1 LEIGIWNLLEIWKL
15 GFGISDPVTQK
26 LPRTLLYRVYMEKE
40 MADRYE
46 IRLSGSGG
54 QGLILMGIIL
64 AEAIGVYDGK
74 YVAQTQSYGPEA
86 RGGSSKSEVIVSD
99 EEIDYPKAMKLD
111 LLLAMNQ
118 KSCDEFYPDLKPDG
132 LLIVDSTF
140 VTQIPTSKA
149 FQIPFTGIA
158 RERFKREVVANIVA
172 LGSLSQLSPI
182 VSARAVESAVLARVP
197 KGTEKLNR
205 DALKAGM
212 NAAKQ
217 AKKAWMN
224 SEVVPEVPKEDL
236 LDSY

>member
-1 LEIGIWNLLEIWKL
+1 MG
-15 GFGISDPVTQK
+15 
-26 LPRTLLYRVYMEKE
+26 Y
-40 MADRYE
+40 RYE

-64 AEAIGVYDGK
+64 AEAIGIYDGK
-74 YVAQTQSYGPEA
+74 YVAQTHSYGPEA

-99 EEIDYPKAMKLD
+99 EEIDYPKGIRLD

-118 KSCDEFYPDLKPDG
+118 KSCDEFYPDLKPEG

-140 VTQIPTSKA
+140 VTQIPTPKA
-149 FQIPFTGIA
+149 FQIPFTRLA
-158 RERFKREVVANIVA
+158 REKFGREVVANIIA
-172 LGSLSQLSPI
+172 LGALSQLTPI
-182 VSARAVESAVLARVP
+182 VSAKAVESAVLARVP

-212 NAAKQ
+212 NAAKR
-217 AKKAWMN
+217 AKKAWMEL
-224 SEVVPEVPKEDL
+224 EVPPETPKEDL

>member
-1 LEIGIWNLLEIWKL
+1 MG
-15 GFGISDPVTQK
+15 S
-26 LPRTLLYRVYMEKE
+26 
-40 MADRYE
+40 RYE

-64 AEAIGVYDGK
+64 AEAIGIYDGK

-86 RGGSSKSEVIVSD
+86 RGGSSKAEVVVSD
-99 EEIDYPKAMKLD
+99 EEIDYPKAMRLD

-140 VTQIPTSKA
+140 VTQVPTPKV
-149 FQIPFTGIA
+149 FQVPFTRIA
-158 RERFKREVVANIVA
+158 REKFKREVVANIVA
-172 LGSLSQLSPI
+172 LGALSQFTPI
-182 VSARAVESAVLARVP
+182 VSSKAIESAVLARVP

-212 NAAKQ
+212 SAAKR
-217 AKKAWMN
+217 AKKTKMK
-224 SEVVPEVPKEDL
+224 SEMPPEVPEEDL

>member
-1 LEIGIWNLLEIWKL
+1 
-15 GFGISDPVTQK
+15 
-26 LPRTLLYRVYMEKE
+26 
-40 MADRYE
+40 
-46 IRLSGSGG
+46 
-54 QGLILMGIIL
+54 MGIIL
-64 AEAIGVYDGK
+64 AEAIGIYDGK

-99 EEIDYPKAMKLD
+99 EEIDYPKAIKLD

-118 KSCDEFYPDLKPDG
+118 KSCDEFFPDLKPDG

-140 VTQIPTSKA
+140 VTQLPTPKA
-149 FQIPFTGIA
+149 FQIPFTRVA
-158 RERFKREVVANIVA
+158 REKFKKEVVANIIA
-172 LGSLSQLSPI
+172 LGALSQLTPVVSPK
-182 VSARAVESAVLARVP
+182 AVESAVLARVP

-217 AKKAWMN
+217 AKKAWMK
-224 SEVVPEVPKEDL
+224 SEAPPEVPKEDL